1 MFMLGNSK
9 CSICSLWTKVN
20 PQRLRKQKLCFSWQN
35 FSINILL
42 TAQEES
48 NSLNISEISLKSAK
62 LFMITEELGEIVSFI
77 VCREQKVLGT
87 HSMEI
92 HMKLAVRIV
101 IF

>member
-1 MFMLGNSK
+1 MNK
-9 CSICSLWTKVN
+9 KTKT
-20 PQRLRKQKLCFSWQN
+20 LCFSWQN
-35 FSINILL
+35 FSINIPL

-48 NSLNISEISLKSAK
+48 NSLDISEISLKSAK

-101 IF
+101 IFSCALHPN